1 MLAPIV
7 RITATTTWLYAVA
20 LFSAIVLIEPSPMEI
35 AAILLSVLI
44 LCRYG
49 LGKFPRSLLISIT
62 AFIYLNY
69 FSILFSH
76 QTDVAFASSL
86 IRSYLYLF
94 LVVLASFL
102 AICSK
107 TTIATF
113 LKFVIIGA
121 LLNAMVI
128 IAAYITNHELLDFA
142 YRDAH
147 KLRFK
152 GFFKDPNVL
161 GVHLILALSLIVIFD
176 WPIKLKIF
184 ASSIIL
190 FSTYLTYSRASWAG
204 VLVVPAL
211 FYTFL
216 FLHNKYIKTRM
227 LKYFFLGIIAV
238 TVVSTLFLFV
248 SNNSITKHLE
258 YGHSRLS
265 FQSYDNDRFYNQ
277 LKTIDAIVQKPF
289 GHGAGSTVHSKG
301 GILDYNDP
309 HNVYLKIAAE
319 TGLPSLLIYL
329 YIIVYL
335 AVISFSL
342 GKAGHILGYLLLAN
356 HLYFILL
363 GFIID
368 TIHWRVIILVWA
380 LIVGLH
386 IKERMFKNESLVATT
401 N

>member
-1 MLAPIV
+1 M
-7 RITATTTWLYAVA
+7 
-20 LFSAIVLIEPSPMEI
+20 
-35 AAILLSVLI
+35 
-44 LCRYG
+44 
-49 LGKFPRSLLISIT
+49 
-62 AFIYLNY
+62 
-69 FSILFSH
+69 
-76 QTDVAFASSL
+76 
-86 IRSYLYLF
+86 
-94 LVVLASFL
+94 
-102 AICSK
+102 
-107 TTIATF
+107 
-113 LKFVIIGA
+113 
-121 LLNAMVI
+121 
-128 IAAYITNHELLDFA
+128 
-142 YRDAH
+142 
-147 KLRFK
+147 
-152 GFFKDPNVL
+152 
-161 GVHLILALSLIVIFD
+161 
-176 WPIKLKIF
+176 
-184 ASSIIL
+184 
-190 FSTYLTYSRASWAG
+190 
-204 VLVVPAL
+204 
-211 FYTFL
+211 
-216 FLHNKYIKTRM
+216 
-227 LKYFFLGIIAV
+227 
-238 TVVSTLFLFV
+238 VSTLFLFV